1 MNDILGLNT
10 LNEKGVNVNVKVEL
24 TRATLVELFIVSIGV
39 ALVIY
44 GLGFLFKSLAK

>member
-24 TRATLVELFIVSIGV
+24 TSQTLLQLFIVAISA
-39 ALVIY
+39 ALGIMVINY
-44 GLGFLFKSLAK
+44 LMGNLNK